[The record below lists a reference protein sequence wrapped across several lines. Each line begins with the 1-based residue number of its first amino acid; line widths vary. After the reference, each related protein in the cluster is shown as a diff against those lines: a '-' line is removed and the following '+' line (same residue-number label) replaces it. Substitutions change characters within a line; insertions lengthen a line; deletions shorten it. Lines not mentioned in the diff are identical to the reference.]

1 MGVELPP
8 ELKLVEPLLN
18 DMGYEWSTHIR
29 LDDGR
34 VWAVVN
40 SSTNKAGRV
49 AMSVAEAQEHVIAM
63 ARVCLRR
70 LKQNQEQTRKTL
82 VQLIEEQG

>member
-18 DMGYEWSTHIR
+18 DLGYKWSTHYR
-29 LDDGR
+29 LDNER
-34 VWAVVN
+34 IWAVVN